1 MTVLEQNL
9 KCMTPAKGPFKILL
23 LSFNSITVLKFRC
36 FAQRKLCLDQ
46 TVYRK
51 NPSAFYI
58 RIMVQFFC
66 TFRQKVNTPKY
77 FEFFI
82 KKFKNT

>member
-66 TFRQKVNTPKY
+66 TFRQ
-77 FEFFI
+77 
-82 KKFKNT
+82 